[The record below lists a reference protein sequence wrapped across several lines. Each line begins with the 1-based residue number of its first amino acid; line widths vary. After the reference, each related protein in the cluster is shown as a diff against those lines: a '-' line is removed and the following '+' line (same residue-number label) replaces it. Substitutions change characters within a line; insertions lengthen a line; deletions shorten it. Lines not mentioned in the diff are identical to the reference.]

1 VCYRLVRVCLHQIRA
16 DNSHFN
22 WSQAAMCCI
31 PWIAVF
37 KVMSDTCLEGV
48 VVTDLNKIFSG

>member
-1 VCYRLVRVCLHQIRA
+1 VFCRLVSVCLHRMRA
-16 DNSHFN
+16 DNSHSN

-37 KVMSDTCLEGV
+37 KVMSDICLEAFI
-48 VVTDLNKIFSG
+48 VT

>member
-1 VCYRLVRVCLHQIRA
+1 MHAAIT
-16 DNSHFN
+16 HPN

-37 KVMSDTCLEGV
+37 KVMNDTCLEAV
-48 VVTDLNKIFSG
+48 MMTQFSKIF